1 MSNRVFQ
8 LNCWFEG
15 HVQGVV
21 FRYQSV
27 CVAKGFEVTGFVYNL
42 ADGRV
47 HLYAE
52 GTEDEVLAFQA
63 EVESDLKSYI
73 RKCEIETG
81 NGIRMCKNFIIKN

>member
-1 MSNRVFQ
+1 M
-8 LNCWFEG
+8 
-15 HVQGVV
+15 
-21 FRYQSV
+21 
-27 CVAKGFEVTGFVYNL
+27 AKGFEVTGFVYNL

-47 HLYAE
+47 QLYAE